1 MSKKH
6 NQKLITPEI
15 LRQAVIGSFQKLN
28 PRYMMKNPVMF
39 VVEVGCA
46 LLWCF
51 PSSRMYWG
59 FSAKHLRTYNI
70 IVCVILFIT
79 VLFANFA
86 ESVAEGRGKAQAAS
100 LKKDPKGNQGPAA
113 RGGRPPRRSFFP
125 TS

>member
-46 LLWCF
+46 ITDRKSTRLN
-51 PSSRMYWG
+51 SSH
-59 FSAKHLRTYNI
+59 ANI
-70 IVCVILFIT
+70 
-79 VLFANFA
+79 
-86 ESVAEGRGKAQAAS
+86 
-100 LKKDPKGNQGPAA
+100 
-113 RGGRPPRRSFFP
+113 
-125 TS
+125 